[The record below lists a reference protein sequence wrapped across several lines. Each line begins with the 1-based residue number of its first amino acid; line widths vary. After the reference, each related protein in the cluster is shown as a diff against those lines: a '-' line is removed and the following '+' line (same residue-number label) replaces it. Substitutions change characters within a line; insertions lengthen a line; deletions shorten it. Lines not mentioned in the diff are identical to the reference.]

1 MLMLLQPLYLAW
13 FVAGATQHDLGE
25 VVLAAVAFSASLGLG
40 MALSLSGIHARL
52 LQMERVG
59 LAFDVRIA
67 EITSSIPTLDHLESP
82 GYLDE
87 LQAFRDQEGALGGA
101 LNELLNTL
109 RNVIFVAGTLTLAA
123 IADWRLLLVAAA
135 GVPLVVA
142 TRWTIAWTA
151 AAEKVAAPRG
161 RLTAHLVRLS
171 LTPTSGA
178 EMRVFGLTGAV
189 RSRLREAVVSWRAP
203 MVDLARRQGLVD
215 VAGNVVFFGVAGAV
229 LAWMVND
236 AIAGTVSLPRL
247 TLAVMLIGR
256 LQATSNNLMWS
267 LRNLSRL
274 VRTAGR
280 FVWLLD
286 YNEAVSRAHPGHA
299 LPPVALQDG
308 IRLEK
313 VGYSYPDAAT
323 PALSDVSLDIPA
335 GTVVA
340 LVGENGS
347 GKSTLVKL
355 LTGMYRPTCGRV
367 LVDGVDLAQMDLAA
381 WRERS
386 AGVFQDY
393 ARLELSVLETVG
405 AGDVAYVHDPV
416 RVGQAL
422 RDAASEEIVATLPN
436 GLDSQLG
443 PTWPGGVDLSGGQW
457 QRLAIARGAMRR
469 IPLLL
474 VLDEPTAALDATTEH
489 ALFESYAAAA
499 HAAGRRGAIT
509 LLVTHRF
516 STVSAADLVVVMDKG
531 RIVET
536 GGHGQLMRAKGHY
549 AELYELQARGYR

>member
-1 MLMLLQPLYLAW
+1 
-13 FVAGATQHDLGE
+13 
-25 VVLAAVAFSASLGLG
+25 
-40 MALSLSGIHARL
+40 
-52 LQMERVG
+52 
-59 LAFDVRIA
+59 
-67 EITSSIPTLDHLESP
+67 
-82 GYLDE
+82 
-87 LQAFRDQEGALGGA
+87 
-101 LNELLNTL
+101 
-109 RNVIFVAGTLTLAA
+109 
-123 IADWRLLLVAAA
+123 
-135 GVPLVVA
+135 
-142 TRWTIAWTA
+142 
-151 AAEKVAAPRG
+151 
-161 RLTAHLVRLS
+161 
-171 LTPTSGA
+171 
-178 EMRVFGLTGAV
+178 
-189 RSRLREAVVSWRAP
+189 

-286 YNEAVSRAHPGHA
+286 YNEAVSRAHPGRA

-367 LVDGVDLAQMDLAA
+367 LVDGVDLAQMDSAA

-386 AGVFQDY
+386 AGAFQDY

-405 AGDVAYVHDPV
+405 AGDVAYVHDLV

-443 PTWPGGVDLSGGQW
+443 PTWPGGWTCPAASGSAWPLPGGRCGVSRCCSCSTSRPPLWMPPPSTPCSRATQP
-457 QRLAIARGAMRR
+457 RPTPPGAAVRS
-469 IPLLL
+469 PCSS
-474 VLDEPTAALDATTEH
+474 PTAFPRSLPLTSSSLWTRGGLSKRAATG
-489 ALFESYAAAA
+489 S
-499 HAAGRRGAIT
+499 
-509 LLVTHRF
+509 
-516 STVSAADLVVVMDKG
+516 
-531 RIVET
+531 
-536 GGHGQLMRAKGHY
+536 
-549 AELYELQARGYR
+549 